1 MKTWFIIAGALIL
14 LGSLIFTMSSCAS
27 GWSMGGKREEKINE
41 ITEDFDGIAIDTDTA
56 DISIL
61 HSDDGS
67 CKIVAYDIKKIN
79 YSVNIENGI
88 LKIKLNDTRKWFEK
102 IFNMGSSSLTIYLPE
117 SEYTSLTIK
126 EDTGDIEVSDSFTFG
141 KIDIDLSTGDTEIY
155 ADVTDELKIIGST
168 GDVKIEDI
176 SCASLDVK
184 ISTGDVEISGVSC
197 LGDASVK
204 LSTGDV
210 SITDMT
216 CNNLTS
222 NGGTGIINMTN
233 VIANGKFTI
242 ERSTGDVKFKKCDA
256 AEIYVKTDTGDVT
269 GTLLSEKIFIA
280 STSTGKVRVPE
291 TITGGKCKITTSTGD
306 IKISIEQ

>member
-27 GWSMGGKREEKINE
+27 GWSMSGKREEKINE

-168 GDVKIEDI
+168 GDVKIKDI

-184 ISTGDVEISGVSC
+184 LSTGDVEISGVSC

-291 TITGGKCKITTSTGD
+291 TVIGGKCKITTSTGD